1 MTACCAGEWLEADGL
16 GGFAS
21 GPANGIR
28 SRRYHALLLH
38 ASAPPSARMVL
49 VNGVEAWW
57 EGPEGT
63 VALSTHHYA
72 PDTFHP
78 DGAQRI
84 VGFDV
89 VPWPT
94 WRFALPGGVV
104 MIQEVFAASDGGDVV
119 LRWRLATA
127 AGEAPLAATEMSSAT
142 AETSPP
148 IVHRP
153 GTTEDVPGPA
163 TRGRLLVRPLL
174 SVRDYHALHRRND
187 AFDFTAAGAN
197 GRISWRP
204 YPHRP
209 AVSALS
215 NGAYRHAPEW
225 FEQFLY
231 DDERERGLDA
241 VEDLASPGMFAF
253 DLALDAAGP
262 PSLDHDGGA
271 RSAQAAPSVALLI
284 LRAGDSRDV
293 HVARRVAVVE
303 REERRRRAA
312 PADPPPAAHARGA
325 TFDALSRAA
334 GQYFAERGQGATI
347 LAGFPWFTD
356 WGRDTFISLRGL
368 ALATGH
374 ERQAA
379 AILREW
385 ATTVSEGML
394 PNRFPD
400 QGSAPEYNS
409 VDASLWFI
417 VALHAYLL
425 TGHATPATRDTLQ
438 GAADRIL
445 EGYRAGTRFG
455 IGADADGLLRAGEP
469 GSQLT
474 WMDARVGLAPVTP
487 RIGKPVEIQALW
499 INALRIGATWD
510 PRWEPLAE
518 RAQAAFASRFVDPA
532 SGALHDVV
540 DADGVSGAVDRSV
553 RPNQILAVGGLPFQ
567 VVDDATARAVVA
579 LVERELWTPLGLRTL
594 ARADPRYIGRYT
606 GPSESRDSAYH
617 QGTAW
622 LWLAGPFIEA
632 WLRVHA
638 RGAAAGAARDAAR
651 ARFVAP
657 LDAHLREAGL
667 GHLSEIADGDAPHT
681 PRGAPFQ
688 AWSLAERL
696 RIEALL

>member
-1 MTACCAGEWLEADGL
+1 M
-16 GGFAS
+16 
-21 GPANGIR
+21 
-28 SRRYHALLLH
+28 
-38 ASAPPSARMVL
+38 
-49 VNGVEAWW
+49 
-57 EGPEGT
+57 
-63 VALSTHHYA
+63 
-72 PDTFHP
+72 
-78 DGAQRI
+78 
-84 VGFDV
+84 
-89 VPWPT
+89 
-94 WRFALPGGVV
+94 
-104 MIQEVFAASDGGDVV
+104 
-119 LRWRLATA
+119 
-127 AGEAPLAATEMSSAT
+127 
-142 AETSPP
+142 
-148 IVHRP
+148 
-153 GTTEDVPGPA
+153 
-163 TRGRLLVRPLL
+163 
-174 SVRDYHALHRRND
+174 
-187 AFDFTAAGAN
+187 
-197 GRISWRP
+197 
-204 YPHRP
+204 
-209 AVSALS
+209 
-215 NGAYRHAPEW
+215 
-225 FEQFLY
+225 
-231 DDERERGLDA
+231 
-241 VEDLASPGMFAF
+241 
-253 DLALDAAGP
+253 
-262 PSLDHDGGA
+262 
-271 RSAQAAPSVALLI
+271 
-284 LRAGDSRDV
+284 
-293 HVARRVAVVE
+293 
-303 REERRRRAA
+303 
-312 PADPPPAAHARGA
+312 ARG
-325 TFDALSRAA
+325 TPFDALSRAA
-334 GQYFAERGQGATI
+334 GQYFAERGQGSTI

-368 ALATGH
+368 ALATGR

-400 QGSAPEYNS
+400 QGGTPEYNS

-425 TGHATPATRDTLQ
+425 TGHATPAIRDTLQ

-474 WMDARVGLAPVTP
+474 WMDARVGLVPVTP

-510 PRWEPLAE
+510 PRWEPLAA

-540 DADGVSGAVDRSV
+540 DADGVPGAIDRSV

-606 GPSESRDSAYH
+606 GPSESRDNAYH

-638 RGAAAGAARDAAR
+638 RGAEAGAARDAAR

-696 RIEALL
+696 RIDMLL

>member
-1 MTACCAGEWLEADGL
+1 MKTARHAGEWLEADGL

-38 ASAPPSARMVL
+38 ASAPPSGRMVL

-57 EGPEGT
+57 EGPDGA

-72 PDTFHP
+72 PDTLHP
-78 DGAQRI
+78 DGTQRI
-84 VGFDV
+84 VGFHTD
-89 VPWPT
+89 PWPT
-94 WRFALPGGVV
+94 WRFALPGG
-104 MIQEVFAASDGGDVV
+104 MHLLHDIFAAGDSGDVI
-119 LRWRLATA
+119 LRWWLVPAAGAAAGTA
-127 AGEAPLAATEMSSAT
+127 ADAVRALPDT
-142 AETSPP
+142 
-148 IVHRP
+148 P
-153 GTTEDVPGPA
+153 GADDAGPA
-163 TRGRLLVRPLL
+163 GDGYRNSARSGRLFVRPLL

-187 AFDFTAAGAN
+187 AFDFTPAGAN

-204 YPHRP
+204 YAHRP

-215 NGAYRHAPEW
+215 NGVYRHAPEW
-225 FEQFLY
+225 FERFLY

-241 VEDLASPGMFAF
+241 VEDLASPGIFSF
-253 DLALDAAGP
+253 DLDCDPAADPSRDAAGEQTA
-262 PSLDHDGGA
+262 SCA
-271 RSAQAAPSVALLI
+271 ALLI

-293 HVARRVAVVE
+293 HVARRVAGAE
-303 REERRRRAA
+303 RDRRGERQRRAA
-312 PADPPPAAHARGA
+312 AAVTARGA
-325 TFDALSRAA
+325 AIGALSNAA
-334 GQYFAERGQGATI
+334 GQYFAERGQGATL

-368 ALATGH
+368 ALATGR
-374 ERQAA
+374 ENQAA

-400 QGSAPEYNS
+400 EGSTPEYNS

-425 TGHATPATRDTLQ
+425 TGHATPATRDILQ
-438 GAADRIL
+438 GAAERIL
-445 EGYRAGTRFG
+445 DGYHGGTRFG
-455 IGADADGLLRAGEP
+455 IGAGADGLLHAGEP

-474 WMDARVGLAPVTP
+474 WMDARVGLTPVTP

-499 INALRIGATWD
+499 INALRIGATWN
-510 PRWEPLAE
+510 PRWQPLAE
-518 RAQAAFASRFVDPA
+518 RAQAAFAGRFVDPA

-540 DADGVSGAVDRSV
+540 DVDGVAGTVDRSV

-579 LVERELWTPLGLRTL
+579 VVERELWTPLGLRTL
-594 ARADPRYIGRYT
+594 ACADPRYIGRYT
-606 GPSESRDSAYH
+606 GPPESRDSAYH

-638 RGAAAGAARDAAR
+638 RGANAEAARAEAR

-696 RIEALL
+696 RIETLL